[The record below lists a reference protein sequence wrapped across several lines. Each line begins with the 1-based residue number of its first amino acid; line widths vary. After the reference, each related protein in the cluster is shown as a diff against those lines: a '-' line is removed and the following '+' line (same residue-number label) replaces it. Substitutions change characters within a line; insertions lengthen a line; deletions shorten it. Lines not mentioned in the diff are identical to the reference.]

1 MAENYGLMTGI
12 ANGIKEG
19 MLAYQTQKQINRQN
33 DLTNLLQGVQE
44 NPETGKLEL
53 TPEMKTQRGLLAQK
67 QNFELKKYEPGSGS
81 KALGGILGEAS
92 VPEEMSLAEAQEVMP
107 ALVAKMKQRETSHLD
122 DALKQARIDALNR
135 PRPVTPG
142 REGKDAMSLRK
153 EYNSRPEVKTFRE
166 VQTSFEKIKRAAEKP
181 DAASDLSLIF
191 GYMKMLDPG
200 STVREGEFANAQNAA
215 GIPDRIANMY
225 NRSMKGER
233 LNPDQRTQFVNQSK
247 NLFES
252 HKTAYDTAVQ
262 EYRAVA
268 EMTGIKPELIF
279 GRGTPST
286 AVNKS
291 EVKGLIQPENQTQTK
306 NIGGVEYKKVQGG
319 WQKVGP

>member
-33 DLTNLLQGVQE
+33 DLSNLLQGVQE
-44 NPETGKLEL
+44 NPETGQLEL

-81 KALGGILGEAS
+81 KALGGILGKQL
-92 VPEEMSLAEAQEVMP
+92 VPNEMSLAEVQEVMP
-107 ALVAKMKQRETSHLD
+107 ALVAKVKQSELD
-122 DALKQARIDALNR
+122 DALKQARIDSLNR
-135 PRPVTPG
+135 PKPINLG

-166 VQTSFEKIKRAAEKP
+166 VQTSFDKIKRAAEKP

-215 GIPDRIANMY
+215 GIPDRIANIY
-225 NRSMKGER
+225 NRSMRGER
-233 LNPDQRTQFVNQSK
+233 LNPEQRTQFVNQSK

-262 EYRAVA
+262 EYKDVA
-268 EMTGIKPELIF
+268 EMTGINPELIF
-279 GRGTPST
+279 GRGTP
-286 AVNKS
+286 AKVVNQS